1 MGVLRVERDAP
12 TGIAAR
18 VGGVAWRDFDVQL
31 FVYAVLLATLGLTMA
46 YSNTAAQLGG
56 EVGQGGTTFV
66 RGVVW
71 AVVALVAFAAATAFD
86 YTWLKA
92 FSWPIYLINLGL
104 LVASLALG
112 SSDAVSARWVSIF
125 GLQFQFSEIAKILMI
140 VVLARYL
147 ADNDRRLD
155 SLAAIVGACL
165 IVIPPW
171 VLVLLQ
177 PDLGTSLV
185 FIAVL
190 VGMLFMG
197 GASLRWLGALAAA
210 TLAALPLIWTYILH
224 DYQRERL
231 TSFLDP
237 AKDPLGAGFQLLTA
251 QRAVSDGGMLGAGL
265 TNGAQ
270 SQSNLL
276 PVQATDFVFAVLAE
290 ELGFIG
296 CVVVFLLFAALLWRI
311 LAIAWRSRDPFGL
324 MVGAGVASMILFQ
337 IVVNVG
343 MVLGVMP
350 ITGIPLPFIT
360 HGGASLVSIAIGL
373 GILESIAMRQQR
385 AEW

>member
-1 MGVLRVERDAP
+1 MGVLRVERDTP
-12 TGIAAR
+12 TGLAAR
-18 VGGVAWRDFDVQL
+18 VGGVAWRDFDLQL
-31 FVYAVLLATLGLTMA
+31 FAYAVLLATLGLTMA
-46 YSNTAAQLGG
+46 YSNTAAQAGG
-56 EVGQGGTTFV
+56 DTLQTGTTFA
-66 RGVVW
+66 RGLVW
-71 AVVALVAFAAATAFD
+71 AIVALVAFAGATAFD
-86 YTWLKA
+86 YTWLKT
-92 FSWPIYLINLGL
+92 FSWPIYLVNLAL

-112 SSDAVSARWVSIF
+112 STDAVSARWVSIF

-140 VVLARYL
+140 IVLARYL
-147 ADNDRRLD
+147 ADRDRRLD
-155 SLAAIVGACL
+155 SLASIAGACL
-165 IVIPPW
+165 MVIPPW

-190 VGMLFMG
+190 VGMLFMA
-197 GASLRWLGALAAA
+197 GASLRWLAALAAA
-210 TLAALPLIWTYILH
+210 TMAALPLIWTYVLH

-237 AKDPLGAGFQLLTA
+237 AKDPLGAGFQFLTA
-251 QRAVSDGGMLGAGL
+251 QRAVSSGGLLGAGL

-311 LAIAWRSRDPFGL
+311 LSIAWRARDPFGL
-324 MVGAGVASMILFQ
+324 MFGAGMASMILFQ
-337 IVVNVG
+337 IIVNVG

-373 GILESIAMRQQR
+373 GVLQSITMRQQR

>member
-12 TGIAAR
+12 TGLAAR

-56 EVGQGGTTFV
+56 DVAQGGTTFV
-66 RGVVW
+66 RGIVW

-155 SLAAIVGACL
+155 SLAGIVGACL

-251 QRAVSDGGMLGAGL
+251 QRAVSDGGLLGAGL

-296 CVVVFLLFAALLWRI
+296 CIVVFLLFAALLWRI

-324 MVGAGVASMILFQ
+324 MVGAGGASMILFQ

>member
-12 TGIAAR
+12 TGLAAR
-18 VGGVAWRDFDVQL
+18 VGGVAWRDFDLQL
-31 FVYAVLLATLGLTMA
+31 FVYAILLATLGLTMA
-46 YSNTAAQLGG
+46 YSNTAAQLGTD
-56 EVGQGGTTFV
+56 QLDGGSTFA
-66 RGVVW
+66 RGLIW
-71 AVVALVAFAAATAFD
+71 ALVALVAFAAATAFD

-92 FSWPIYLINLGL
+92 FSWPIYLVNLALLGL
-104 LVASLALG
+104 SLAIG
-112 SSDAVSARWVSIF
+112 SSDAESARWVSIF

-155 SLAAIVGACL
+155 SLAGIVGACL

-210 TLAALPLIWTYILH
+210 TLAALPLIWTYVLH

-251 QRAVSDGGMLGAGL
+251 QRAVSDGGLLGAGL

-296 CVVVFLLFAALLWRI
+296 CIVVFLLFAALLWRI

>member
-1 MGVLRVERDAP
+1 MGVLRVEREAP

-18 VGGVAWRDFDVQL
+18 VGGVAWRDFDLQM
-31 FVYAVLLATLGLTMA
+31 FVYAILLATLGLTMA
-46 YSNTAAQLGG
+46 YSNTAAQLGTD
-56 EVGQGGTTFV
+56 QLNGGDTFA
-66 RGVVW
+66 RGLIW
-71 AVVALVAFAAATAFD
+71 AAVALVAFAAATAFD

-92 FSWPIYLINLGL
+92 FSWPIYFVNLALLGL
-104 LVASLALG
+104 SLAFG
-112 SSDAVSARWVSIF
+112 SSDAESARWVSIF

-147 ADNDRRLD
+147 ADREQRLD
-155 SLAAIVGACL
+155 SLPSIVGACL

-185 FIAVL
+185 FLAIL
-190 VGMLFMG
+190 VGMLFMA
-197 GASLRWLGALAAA
+197 GASLRWLAALAAA
-210 TLAALPLIWTYILH
+210 TFAALPLVWTYVLH
-224 DYQRERL
+224 DYQKERL

-251 QRAVSDGGMLGAGL
+251 QKAVSSGGFLGAGL
-265 TNGAQ
+265 TNGVQ
-270 SQSNLL
+270 SQSNVL
-276 PVQATDFVFAVLAE
+276 PVQSTDFVFAVLAE
-290 ELGFIG
+290 ELGFVG
-296 CVVVFLLFAALLWRI
+296 CVVVFLLFGALLWRI
-311 LAIAWRSRDPFGL
+311 LTIAWRSRDPFGL
-324 MVGAGVASMILFQ
+324 MMGAGVASMILFQ

-373 GILESIAMRQQR
+373 GILQSIAMRQQR

>member
-18 VGGVAWRDFDVQL
+18 ASGVAWRDFDLQL

-46 YSNTAAQLGG
+46 YSNTAAQLGSDSL
-56 EVGQGGTTFV
+56 QGGTTFV
-66 RGVVW
+66 RGIIW
-71 AVVALVAFAAATAFD
+71 ALVALAAFAGAAAFD
-86 YTWLKA
+86 YTWLKV
-92 FSWPIYLINLGL
+92 FSWPIYLVNLAL
-104 LVASLALG
+104 LAASLVLG

-147 ADNDRRLD
+147 ADRDRRLD
-155 SLAAIVGACL
+155 SLAAIVGGCL

-190 VGMLFMG
+190 VGMLFMA

-210 TLAALPLIWTYILH
+210 TLAALPLVWTYVLQ
-224 DYQRERL
+224 DYQKERL

-251 QRAVSDGGMLGAGL
+251 QKAVASGGLVGAGL

-270 SQSNLL
+270 NQSSLL
-276 PVQATDFVFAVLAE
+276 PVQATDFVFAILAE

-324 MVGAGVASMILFQ
+324 MMGAGVASMILFQ
-337 IVVNVG
+337 IAINVG

>member
-12 TGIAAR
+12 TGLAAR

-56 EVGQGGTTFV
+56 DVAQGGTTFV

-71 AVVALVAFAAATAFD
+71 AVVALIAFAAATAFD

-92 FSWPIYLINLGL
+92 FSWPIYLVNLGL

-155 SLAAIVGACL
+155 SLAGIVGACL

-210 TLAALPLIWTYILH
+210 TLAALPLIWTYVLH

-251 QRAVSDGGMLGAGL
+251 QRAVSDGGLLGAGL

-296 CVVVFLLFAALLWRI
+296 CIVVFLLFAALLWRI